1 MNRKL
6 LYLGSLLGLF
16 IFVAVGWGFLIYQG
30 KQNLPVSLGNVDLIR
45 LHVLANSDSPSDQQ
59 LKLKVR
65 DAIIAY
71 LSPYL
76 EHAATKADA
85 EQIVFEH
92 KDKLT
97 DVAKQILAMNG
108 ADYPVDIQVGVFDF
122 PIKSYGSLVLPAGKY
137 EAVRVLIGRAE
148 GKNWWCVLFPPLCF
162 VDITNAAAIPAK
174 GLADNSEQ
182 QTVTI
187 EFRSKLAELWR
198 ENIKQL

>member
-6 LYLGSLLGLF
+6 LYVWGLLGLF
-16 IFVAVGWGFLIYQG
+16 IFVAVGWGFLLSQD
-30 KQNLPVSLGNVDLIR
+30 KQNLSVSWGKEDLIR

-71 LSPYL
+71 LAPYL
-76 EHAATKADA
+76 EHTATKADA
-85 EQIVFEH
+85 KQLVLEH
-92 KDKLT
+92 KDQLT
-97 DVAKQILAMNG
+97 DVAAQTLTMNG
-108 ADYPVDIQVGVFDF
+108 ADYPVNIQIGLFDF

-137 EAVRVLIGRAE
+137 EAVRVLVGNAE

-162 VDITNAAAIPAK
+162 VDITNASAIPAK
-174 GLADNSEQ
+174 KSADNAEQ
-182 QTVTI
+182 QAVTV

-198 ENIKQL
+198 ENINL